1 MDSIEETNTLLSNNI
16 EMQKEDKMEE
26 EKQIEEEK
34 QEQKEQQSQM
44 KEEENIVEKEQK
56 EEQRQM
62 QKEDKMEEEK
72 KQEVEE
78 PLLMK
83 LIELEIN
90 DSKVEFPATIISL
103 EYMLKSSML
112 FKDNNERNSFFKC
125 LQESFSKFVQ
135 DNHIDVKDIPEL
147 LKLANIVYE
156 KFNKNLANNDKINN
170 YDLTISFLL
179 TAMRVYLSMTHNK
192 DNDILHL
199 FDKILCSAVELLKTQ
214 EVVHKKDWFPNS
226 LFWLCKQ
233 I

>member
-26 EKQIEEEK
+26 EIQIEEEK
-34 QEQKEQQSQM
+34 Q
-44 KEEENIVEKEQK
+44 EQK

-103 EYMLKSSML
+103 EYIII
-112 FKDNNERNSFFKC
+112 FK
-125 LQESFSKFVQ
+125 
-135 DNHIDVKDIPEL
+135 
-147 LKLANIVYE
+147 
-156 KFNKNLANNDKINN
+156 
-170 YDLTISFLL
+170 T
-179 TAMRVYLSMTHNK
+179 
-192 DNDILHL
+192 
-199 FDKILCSAVELLKTQ
+199 
-214 EVVHKKDWFPNS
+214 
-226 LFWLCKQ
+226 
-233 I
+233 